1 MKKVLSIILAAVMM
15 LCVLPI
21 SGFAADYTP
30 ATGYAAYDS
39 DKIAASDAEYIAS
52 LSVDQIAGI
61 ILDYVDAY
69 LADVDVNINYEGFEI
84 STLDMLDVNSL
95 TSWAYDA
102 INGDLLGGD
111 FDKLDAAALK
121 GLSRDGGDVNY
132 IYGIISFIA
141 ANADIF
147 GKVFSWDN
155 ADETFD
161 CGKIGEYLETLNEGD
176 EGYDARV
183 FYEKYILS
191 NDIKAAFTS
200 EIAREMGYTIPEGE
214 TFDETISNGII
225 NWVADLLN
233 NAGLLSDAGVKTL
246 KAYDL
251 RTEDIYYHL
260 KNLVALLQSDNAI
273 AEKTYFTYYLDSV
286 IRTVLKTAL
295 GFSPVV
301 GEDSDKAVA
310 EFKATYKDLATLY
323 AISGGTVNYRA
334 TDGSYYQF
342 VIAADGTIAS
352 AKALTWENTL
362 GFDFE
367 LPVVDIFTGANDK
380 LVKEYKPTSTNVE
393 DYTPTI
399 YTAYAAQIPDEMKEG
414 INVSADAVPEEY
426 TNIIST
432 ADAIAMQDYLKVFVK
447 QGDETKLDTT
457 ISFAEVEAYAEAEAL
472 KMAQETVAGI
482 SLPFGL
488 TVAVDSVDIAL
499 EYTGYATDDEFVCVI
514 NANASVVLSGTAASM
529 AQSAADSAV
538 ASMLNNPIATVV
550 MDNLSGSDT
559 DIAGLVDLANFID
572 TDFAV
577 DMGVIDFAG
586 NYDKYNGVFGQ
597 VNRVLCDLLDML
609 LSDEGYED
617 LALTEGGNEN
627 LTANLEK
634 LCDKAEALIGAAKQV
649 ISGEEFNALVES
661 MNISD
666 LFASSHGFNADMIYN
681 LDFSSVENLY
691 VCAIRLGCDFLD
703 DETEGVLHDIHMLV
717 EDLGTLDAMAVAVTD
732 YALAK
737 AIDKANAS
745 IDGFNYTYTSVG
757 TVADDVN
764 AKDVIMSKLVDV
776 AYYAVNDWGTTKVNA
791 IINDCIAKLNA
802 KLDEDLLPTISFK
815 FDVQKGANWEATL
828 NNIVNRVLDLT
839 DGIITVSADINRNAN
854 VFDKISALANAVLPI
869 GSFFS
874 NCKSNG
880 YAVDIKHIVND
891 IIFTDALSGDMD
903 DLLGLAETATKTEDV
918 AKGVGVPYALIK
930 ALDKAVDAI
939 LPGTVAAENYK
950 NSLTVFDSFMSSDNL
965 QVVGARA
972 IKALDNVK
980 TDLVPAVLSL
990 LKESGALSQVVFADC
1005 AHANTVDVVAIP
1017 ATCILTGYTAGVRCK
1032 DCGKWIS
1039 GHEATTE
1046 NAIHVGPIDDIEKVD
1061 ATCTADGHTAGKKCT
1076 ACNTVISGNE
1086 VIKATGHHY
1095 GEWKVEKDSTC
1106 TKAGVEART
1115 CACGNKET
1123 RAIALKTHTP
1133 MTVPGYAATCTES
1146 GKTEGT
1152 VCSVCGTTIN
1162 AQQTIPATGHTDADG
1177 DNACD
1182 TCGATI
1188 KEPSFLDRIKAFFQN
1203 IINWFKNLFK

>member
-15 LCVLPI
+15 LCVIPV

-39 DKIAASDAEYIAS
+39 DKVAAGDADYIAS
-52 LSVDQIAGI
+52 LSVDQVAGI

-69 LADVDVNINYEGFEI
+69 LAGVDVSINYEGFEI

-95 TSWAYDA
+95 TNWAYEA
-102 INGDLLGGD
+102 ISGDLLGGD
-111 FDKLDAAALK
+111 FDELDAADLK

-132 IYGIISFIA
+132 IYGIISFMS

-155 ADETFD
+155 TDETFD
-161 CGKIGEYLETLNEGD
+161 CGKIGEYLMTLNEGD

-191 NDIKAAFTS
+191 NDIQAAFTS

-225 NWVADLLN
+225 NWVAGLLKD
-233 NAGLLSDAGVKTL
+233 AGLLSDAGVTAL

-260 KNLVALLQSDNAI
+260 KNLVALLQSDNEV
-273 AEKTYFTYYLDSV
+273 AEKTYFTFYLDSI
-286 IRTVLKTAL
+286 IRTALKTAL

-301 GEDSDKAVA
+301 GTADASAAVIA
-310 EFKATYKDLATLY
+310 EFKATYEDLAMLY
-323 AISGGTVNYRA
+323 TVSGGTVNYRA
-334 TDGSYYQF
+334 ADGAYYQF
-342 VIAADGTIAS
+342 VIAEDATIAS
-352 AKALTWENTL
+352 AKALTWENSL

-367 LPVVDIFTGANDK
+367 LPVVDIFTGTNDR
-380 LVKEYKPTSTNVE
+380 LVKEYKPTSTNVD
-393 DYTPTI
+393 DYKPTI
-399 YTAYAAQIPDEMKEG
+399 YTTYAAQVPAELKEN
-414 INVSADAVPEEY
+414 ITVSAEAVPTEY
-426 TNIIST
+426 ANIIST

-447 QGDETKLDTT
+447 QGDDVKLNTT
-457 ISFAEVEAYAEAEAL
+457 ISFEEVETYAEAQAL
-472 KMAQETVAGI
+472 EMAQQVAADFSGMVNVDGI
-482 SLPFGL
+482 
-488 TVAVDSVDIAL
+488 DITL
-499 EYTGYATDDEFVCVI
+499 GYTGYATDDEFVCVVG
-514 NANASVVLSGTAASM
+514 ATAAVTLSGSM
-529 AQSAADSAV
+529 ASFAQTTVDSMVAD
-538 ASMLNNPIATVV
+538 MLKDPIATVV

-559 DIAGLVDLANFID
+559 DISGLVDLANFID

-586 NYDKYNGVFGQ
+586 NYDSYNGVFGQ

-634 LCDKAEALIGAAKQV
+634 LCEKASALLSAAKQV
-649 ISGEEFNALVES
+649 ISGEEFKALVDN

-703 DETEGVLHDIHMLV
+703 DEQPGVLHDIHMLV

-737 AIDKANAS
+737 AIEKANAS
-745 IDGFNYTYTSVG
+745 IDGFNYAYTSVG

-776 AYYAVNDWGTTKVNA
+776 AYYAVNDWGTAKVNA

-802 KLDEDLLPTISFK
+802 KLDEDLLPTVSFK
-815 FDVQKGANWEATL
+815 FDVTKGADWEATL
-828 NNIVNRVLDLT
+828 TAMVDRVLELT
-839 DGIITVSADINRNAN
+839 NGIIVCVADIDANAN
-854 VFDKISALANAVLPI
+854 VYDKIATVANAVLPL
-869 GSFFS
+869 GSLLS
-874 NCKSNG
+874 NCAG
-880 YAVDIKHIVND
+880 DGFAVDVDKVLNTFVFD
-891 IIFTDALSGDMD
+891 EALAGDFD
-903 DLLGLAETATKTEDV
+903 NFLRLFETSVKTEDV
-918 AKGVGVPYALIK
+918 AKDVSVTYALVK
-930 ALDKAVDAI
+930 ASDHIVDAI
-939 LPGTVAAENYK
+939 FPETVQAELYTE
-950 NSLTVFDSFMSSDNL
+950 SLTVQDVFTSSLSD
-965 QVVGARA
+965 QGIAARNMRS
-972 IKALDNVK
+972 INSVK
-980 TDLVPAVLSL
+980 TAFVPAVLSL

-1005 AHANTVDVVAIP
+1005 AHANKVDVAAIP
-1017 ATCILTGYTAGVRCK
+1017 ATCILTGYTAGTRCK
-1032 DCGKWIS
+1032 DCGKWLS

-1046 NAIHVGPIDDIEKVD
+1046 NANHVGPITNIAEED
-1061 ATCTADGHTAGKKCT
+1061 ATCTKDGHTAGTKCS
-1076 ACNTVISGNE
+1076 ACGDVLSGNE
-1086 VIKATGHHY
+1086 VIKATGHNY
-1095 GEWKVEKDSTC
+1095 GAWTTGKTSTC
-1106 TKAGVEART
+1106 TKAGYETRS
-1115 CACGNKET
+1115 CACGDVQKRDLPLAAHN
-1123 RAIALKTHTP
+1123 P
-1133 MTVPGYAATCTES
+1133 VTVPGYDATCTSNGLTS
-1146 GKTEGT
+1146 GTA
-1152 VCSVCGTTIN
+1152 CSNCGATID
-1162 AQQTIPATGHTDADG
+1162 AQQVIPATGHTDADG
-1177 DNACD
+1177 DNTCD
-1182 TCGATI
+1182 TCGSTI
-1188 KEPSFLDRIKAFFQN
+1188 KQLSFFDRIKSFFQN

>member
-15 LCVLPI
+15 LCVIPV

-39 DKIAASDAEYIAS
+39 DKVAAGDADYIAS

-69 LADVDVNINYEGFEI
+69 LAGVDVSINYEGFEI

-95 TSWAYDA
+95 TNWAYEA
-102 INGDLLGGD
+102 ISGDLLGGD
-111 FDKLDAAALK
+111 FDELDAADLK

-132 IYGIISFIA
+132 IYGIISFMA

-155 ADETFD
+155 TDETFD
-161 CGKIGEYLETLNEGD
+161 CGKIGEYLMTLNEGD

-191 NDIKAAFTS
+191 NDIQAAFTS

-214 TFDETISNGII
+214 TFDEAISNGII
-225 NWVADLLN
+225 NWVAGLLKD
-233 NAGLLSDAGVKTL
+233 AGLLSDAGVTAL

-260 KNLVALLQSDNAI
+260 KNLVALLQSDNEV
-273 AEKTYFTYYLDSV
+273 AEKTYFTFYLDSI
-286 IRTVLKTAL
+286 IRTALKTAL

-301 GEDSDKAVA
+301 GTADASAAVIA
-310 EFKATYKDLATLY
+310 EFKATYEDLAMLY
-323 AISGGTVNYRA
+323 TVSGGTVNYRA
-334 TDGSYYQF
+334 ADGAYYQF
-342 VIAADGTIAS
+342 VIAEDATIAS
-352 AKALTWENTL
+352 AKALTWENSL

-367 LPVVDIFTGANDK
+367 LPVVDIFTGTNDR
-380 LVKEYKPTSTNVE
+380 LVKEYKPTSTNVD
-393 DYTPTI
+393 DYKPTI
-399 YTAYAAQIPDEMKEG
+399 YTTYAAQVPAELKEN
-414 INVSADAVPEEY
+414 ITVSAEAVPTEY
-426 TNIIST
+426 ANIIST

-447 QGDETKLDTT
+447 QGDDVKLNTT
-457 ISFAEVEAYAEAEAL
+457 ISFEEVETYAEAQAL
-472 KMAQETVAGI
+472 EMAQQVAANFSGMVNVEGI
-482 SLPFGL
+482 
-488 TVAVDSVDIAL
+488 DITL
-499 EYTGYATDDEFVCVI
+499 GYTGYATDDEFVCVVD
-514 NANASVVLSGTAASM
+514 ATAAVTLSGSM
-529 AQSAADSAV
+529 ASFAQTTVDSTV
-538 ASMLNNPIATVV
+538 AEMLKDPIATVV

-559 DIAGLVDLANFID
+559 DISGLVDLANFID

-586 NYDKYNGVFGQ
+586 NYDSYNGVFGQ

-634 LCDKAEALIGAAKQV
+634 LCEKASALLSAAKQV
-649 ISGEEFNALVES
+649 ISGEEFKTLVDN

-703 DETEGVLHDIHMLV
+703 DEQPGVLHDIHMLV

-737 AIDKANAS
+737 AIEKANAS
-745 IDGFNYTYTSVG
+745 IDGFNYAYTSVG

-776 AYYAVNDWGTTKVNA
+776 AYYAVNDWGTAKVNA

-802 KLDEDLLPTISFK
+802 KLDEDLLPTVSFK
-815 FDVQKGANWEATL
+815 FDVTKGADWEATL
-828 NNIVNRVLDLT
+828 TAMVDRVLELT
-839 DGIITVSADINRNAN
+839 NGIIVCVADIDANAN
-854 VFDKISALANAVLPI
+854 VYDKIATVANAVLPL
-869 GSFFS
+869 GSLLS
-874 NCKSNG
+874 NCAG
-880 YAVDIKHIVND
+880 DGFAVDVDKVLNTFVFD
-891 IIFTDALSGDMD
+891 EALAGDFD
-903 DLLGLAETATKTEDV
+903 NFLRLFETSVKTEDV
-918 AKGVGVPYALIK
+918 AKDVSVTYALVK
-930 ALDKAVDAI
+930 ASDHIVDAI
-939 LPGTVAAENYK
+939 FPETVQAELYTE
-950 NSLTVFDSFMSSDNL
+950 SLTVQDVFTSSLSD
-965 QVVGARA
+965 QGIAARNMRS
-972 IKALDNVK
+972 INSVK
-980 TDLVPAVLSL
+980 TAFVPAVLSL

-1005 AHANTVDVVAIP
+1005 AHANKVDVVAIP
-1017 ATCILTGYTAGVRCK
+1017 ATCILTGYTAGTRCK
-1032 DCGKWIS
+1032 DCGKWLS

-1046 NAIHVGPIDDIEKVD
+1046 NATHVGPITNIAEED
-1061 ATCTADGHTAGKKCT
+1061 ATCTKDGHTAGTKCS
-1076 ACNTVISGNE
+1076 ACGDVLSGNE
-1086 VIKATGHHY
+1086 VIKATGHNY
-1095 GEWKVEKDSTC
+1095 GAWTTGKTSTC
-1106 TKAGVEART
+1106 TKAGYETRS
-1115 CACGNKET
+1115 CACGDVQKRDLPLAAHN
-1123 RAIALKTHTP
+1123 P
-1133 MTVPGYAATCTES
+1133 VTVPGYDATCTSNGLTS
-1146 GKTEGT
+1146 GTA
-1152 VCSVCGTTIN
+1152 CSNCGATID
-1162 AQQTIPATGHTDADG
+1162 AQQVIPATGHTDADG
-1177 DNACD
+1177 DNTCD
-1182 TCGATI
+1182 TCGSTI
-1188 KEPSFLDRIKAFFQN
+1188 KQLSFFDRIKSFFQN